1 VSPLVKDL
9 LLAELARR
17 GYKDSATSPHG
28 SIVLDLDELGELDLG
43 EFLDLMVT
51 RREKI
56 GRQLEALG
64 KEKAQQHFDDSERAI
79 EAVKTVIKKL
89 TD

>member
-1 VSPLVKDL
+1 MSPRAKGL
-9 LLAELARR
+9 LLAELASR
-17 GYKDSATSPHG
+17 GYRDGASAPHG

-56 GRQLEALG
+56 GRALDTLG
-64 KEKAQQHFDDSERAI
+64 KDKAQQHLDDVERAI
-79 EAVKTVIKKL
+79 DSVKVVIKKL

>member
-1 VSPLVKDL
+1 MSPLVKDL

-17 GYKDSATSPHG
+17 GYKDSATSPNG

-56 GRQLEALG
+56 GRQLEVLG
-64 KEKAQQHFDDSERAI
+64 KDKAQAHFDDAERAI
-79 EAVKTVIKKL
+79 EATKTVIKKL

>member
-1 VSPLVKDL
+1 MSPLVKDL

-17 GYKDSATSPHG
+17 GYKDSQTSPHG
-28 SIVLDLDELGELDLG
+28 SIVLDLSELGELDLG

-56 GRQLEALG
+56 GRALEALG
-64 KEKAQQHFDDSERAI
+64 KDKAQQHFEDVERAI
-79 EAVKTVIKKL
+79 EATKTVIKKL
-89 TD
+89 TE